1 MISFIL
7 PAHNEEQLLG
17 ATLDALRVAAD
28 EVGEPYE
35 VIVAADACTDRT
47 VEIAAAHGASVIQ
60 VHNRQIAA
68 TRNAGAWDAKGDVFF
83 FVDADTQA
91 SAAAIREGLRAIRG
105 GAVGGGFIPRFDG
118 SLPLWFRIAYPL
130 LAFGMRRLRLVGGC
144 CLFCTRDAFQATG
157 GFCERYYASEELTF
171 IKALKR
177 QGSFVVPPGEVMT
190 SGRKL
195 RMFSAWQIA
204 RVILRYA
211 IRGPRSF
218 QQREGLEVWYGERRA
233 EEA

>member
-17 ATLDALRVAAD
+17 ETLGMLRVAAD

-35 VIVAADACTDRT
+35 AIVAADACTDRT
-47 VEIAAAHGASVIQ
+47 AEIATARGARVIE
-60 VHNRQIAA
+60 VHHRQIAA
-68 TRNAGAWDAKGDVFF
+68 TRNAGAREAKGEVFF

-91 SAAAIREGLRAIRG
+91 NAAAIGAGLRAIRG
-105 GAVGGGFIPRFDG
+105 GAVGGGILPRFDG
-118 SLPLWFRIAYPL
+118 SLPLWFRIAYPF
-130 LAFGMRRLRLVGGC
+130 LAFGMRRLKLVGGC
-144 CLFCTRDAFQATG
+144 FIFCTRDAFQATG

-177 QGSFVVPPGEVMT
+177 QGAFVVPPGEVMT

-195 RMFSAWQIA
+195 RMFTGWQIA
-204 RVILRYA
+204 GVTLRYA
-211 IRGPRSF
+211 ISGPRSF

-233 EEA
+233 KEA